1 MTADKRP
8 PRKSSAPPPIPVPR
22 IRTIRSDE
30 IAAPNE
36 ATETAQMRP
45 RRNRKPKFVF

>member
-1 MTADKRP
+1 MTADKRT
-8 PRKSSAPPPIPVPR
+8 PRKSSAPPAMPVPR

-30 IAAPNE
+30 IAAPDSP
-36 ATETAQMRP
+36 ETAQMRP

>member
-8 PRKSSAPPPIPVPR
+8 PRKSAPPAMPVPR
-22 IRTIRSDE
+22 IRAIRSDE
-30 IAAPNE
+30 IAATNE
-36 ATETAQMRP
+36 SPETAPMRP